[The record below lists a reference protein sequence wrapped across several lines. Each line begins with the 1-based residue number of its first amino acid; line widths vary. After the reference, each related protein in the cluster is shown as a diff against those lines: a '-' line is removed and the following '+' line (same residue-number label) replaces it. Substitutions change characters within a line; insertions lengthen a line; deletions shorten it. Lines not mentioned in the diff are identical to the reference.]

1 MDISDL
7 IKQNS
12 LFLNKGK
19 SFFKNKFSQI
29 ENLNT
34 KKLDPFYDN
43 TANKLGK
50 LFFYLIIIFLIVIIV
65 RLLSLQVIDFEKYRL
80 LSEKNYLR
88 SEVITP
94 NRGLIVDRNGEILVK
109 NIPKYVLNQN
119 LSKCRI
125 LKENNYDNCRK
136 ELLLLSNFIEIN
148 TKNIFEKYNDKV
160 ELLSIKKEIT
170 KEEAIRIG
178 SLRDLKSIEISVTPL
193 REYTFP
199 ISMSQLLGYV
209 GPSSEKIGVYVG
221 KQGIEEYYDNILS
234 GVPGQIIY
242 KSDSL
247 NNKLDEYSKI
257 TPISGKDI
265 KLSIDSK
272 LQEYSFELLKDK
284 VTKTP
289 GIKGGAIVVQDP
301 RNGEV
306 LSLVN
311 YPSFNLNQM
320 TKGISEKDY
329 QDLINQN
336 NFPFLNRCVSSVYA
350 PGSVFKL
357 VTASGILEQG
367 IATPQD
373 KIFDEGFIKIGEY
386 RFNNWKLNGHGEVD
400 ITRAVKVSNDTYF
413 YIYSGGYEGRKAL
426 GISGIYNWARKFGFG
441 EKTGIDIPGEV
452 KGYVPDG
459 KSKNWYL
466 GDTFITAIGQGDL
479 LSTPIQ
485 VSTLTSYFANNQK
498 AMAPRIVNEIGNLKK
513 KDKVLYENLLS
524 QKNFEVVKNSLKEV
538 NSYGGT
544 AYPFF
549 DFEAVHG
556 FSSGGKT
563 GTSEYFDVESGKM
576 LTHAW
581 YSGFAPY
588 DNATIVVTV
597 FLESGGGRADDSAP
611 IARKIID
618 FYLK

>member
-1 MDISDL
+1 
-7 IKQNS
+7 
-12 LFLNKGK
+12 
-19 SFFKNKFSQI
+19 
-29 ENLNT
+29 
-34 KKLDPFYDN
+34 
-43 TANKLGK
+43 
-50 LFFYLIIIFLIVIIV
+50 
-65 RLLSLQVIDFEKYRL
+65 
-80 LSEKNYLR
+80 
-88 SEVITP
+88 
-94 NRGLIVDRNGEILVK
+94 
-109 NIPKYVLNQN
+109 
-119 LSKCRI
+119 
-125 LKENNYDNCRK
+125 
-136 ELLLLSNFIEIN
+136 LSNFIEIN
-148 TKNIFEKYNDKV
+148 TKNIFEKYNEKV

-367 IATPQD
+367 IASPQD

-479 LSTPIQ
+479 LATPIQ

-597 FLESGGGRADDSAP
+597 FLESGGGGADDSAP